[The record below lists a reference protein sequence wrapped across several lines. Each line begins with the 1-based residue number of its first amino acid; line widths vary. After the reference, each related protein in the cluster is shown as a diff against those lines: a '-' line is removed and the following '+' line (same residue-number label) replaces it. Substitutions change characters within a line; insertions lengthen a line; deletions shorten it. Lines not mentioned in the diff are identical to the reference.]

1 MIFGLGAAIGWG
13 LADLFAAFSG
23 RRIGAAATV
32 VLAQVASG
40 LVIGVIV
47 LVSGEDLAGLGRVAG
62 WLLPVAIVTAV
73 AYLTLYRA
81 LELGPIALVSPL
93 LASYAVFPVVLAVIL
108 LEESLGGVQLVGVA
122 VTIGGA
128 VLTSADIRAI
138 RAGTREPV
146 PALPW
151 AVAST
156 VLFGIAAYAVAW
168 ASQEAGWLPSLWLVR
183 TSTAALFLL
192 GAAVALAI
200 GRRSRAPALG
210 VRALLL
216 CAALGVV
223 DLTGTMAY
231 SRGAEVGLVS
241 IVSAVSATYPLIPV
255 FGGIALLGERPAPNQ
270 YVGVVLVI
278 GGLMLLGTA

>member
-1 MIFGLGAAIGWG
+1 VARREVPSRRVIFGLGAAICWG

-23 RRIGAAATV
+23 RRVGAATTV
-32 VLAQVASG
+32 VVAQVASG
-40 LVIGVIV
+40 LVIGAIV
-47 LVSGEDLAGLGRVAG
+47 LVSGEVAGLGAVAG
-62 WLLPVAIVTAV
+62 WLVPIAVVTAV

-108 LEESLGGVQLVGVA
+108 LDETLGGVQLVGVA

-138 RAGTREPV
+138 RAGTRVPV

-151 AVAST
+151 AIAST

-168 ASQEAGWLPSLWLVR
+168 ASQQAGWLPSLWLVR
-183 TSTAALFLL
+183 TSTAVLFLL
-192 GAAVALAI
+192 GAAVALA
-200 GRRSRAPALG
+200 
-210 VRALLL
+210 
-216 CAALGVV
+216 
-223 DLTGTMAY
+223 
-231 SRGAEVGLVS
+231 S

-270 YVGVVLVI
+270 YVGVVFVI